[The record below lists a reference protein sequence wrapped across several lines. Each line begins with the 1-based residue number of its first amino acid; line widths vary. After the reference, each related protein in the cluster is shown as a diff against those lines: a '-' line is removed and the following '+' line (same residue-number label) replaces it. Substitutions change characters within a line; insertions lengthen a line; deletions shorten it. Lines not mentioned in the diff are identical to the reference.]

1 MLRRM
6 FKPAQLESFLAVA
19 QTLSFTQAAEQLGV
33 RQSTI
38 SQHVRQLEA
47 AVDRQMFLRD
57 THSVELTPDG
67 EAMVGFAR
75 TIVDAGRQAVSY
87 FAGPQL
93 RGRLR
98 FGASEDF
105 VSTHLPEVLREFRR
119 RHPGVELELTV
130 GLSGELHRKLEAR
143 QLDLMFGKRQLGATH
158 GQLVWRDRL
167 VWVGSDLTRLDP
179 DAPVPLILYPEP
191 SVSRAQAL
199 ETLQWHGRPFRIA
212 CTSTSLSGLRA
223 AVLAGLGVTAH
234 TRSLVPHDLVEL
246 GPQHGLPPLGEVEF
260 VLSPPAR
267 VRSEPAKALGAAIV
281 ADASRLRHLL

>member
-1 MLRRM
+1 M

-19 QTLSFTQAAEQLGV
+19 QTLSFTQAADQLGV

-47 AVDRQMFLRD
+47 TLGKQMFLRD
-57 THSVELTPDG
+57 THTVELTPDG

-75 TIVDAGRQAVSY
+75 TIVDTGREAVSF

-105 VSTHLPEVLREFRR
+105 VATYLTDVLRDFRR

-143 QLDLMFGKRQLGATH
+143 QLDLVFGKRQLGAAH

-167 VWVGSDLTRLDP
+167 VWVGTETTRIDP
-179 DAPVPLILYPEP
+179 AADVPLILYPEP

-199 ETLQWHGRPFRIA
+199 ETLQWHGRGFRIA

-234 TRSLVPHDLVEL
+234 TRSLIPHDLVEL
-246 GPQHGLPPLGEVEF
+246 GPQQGLPALGEVEF
-260 VLSPPAR
+260 VLSPPPR
-267 VRSEPAKALGAAIV
+267 VRTETARALGAAII
-281 ADASRLRHLL
+281 ADANRLRHAR

>member
-1 MLRRM
+1 M

-19 QTLSFTQAAEQLGV
+19 RTLSFTQAADQLGV

-47 AVDRQMFLRD
+47 LVGRQLFLRD
-57 THSVELTPDG
+57 THTVELTPDG

-75 TIVDAGRQAVSY
+75 TIVDTGREAVS
-87 FAGPQL
+87 FFSGSQL
-93 RGRLR
+93 HGRLR

-105 VSTHLPEVLREFRR
+105 VSTYLPDVLRDFRR

-130 GLSGELHRKLEAR
+130 GLSGELHRKLDAR
-143 QLDLMFGKRQLGATH
+143 QLDLVFGKRQPGAAH
-158 GQLVWRDRL
+158 GELVWRDRL
-167 VWVGSDLTRLDP
+167 VWVGTEHTRVDP
-179 DAPVPLILYPEP
+179 AAPVPLILYPEP

-199 ETLQWHGRPFRIA
+199 ETLRWHGRQFHVA

-246 GPQHGLPPLGEVEF
+246 GPHQGLPALGEVEF
-260 VLSPPAR
+260 VLSPPPRLRTETAR
-267 VRSEPAKALGAAIV
+267 ALGAAII
-281 ADASRLRHLL
+281 ADANRLRHSR